1 MERSFVRRSYDYI
14 TRRINRRCKTIV
26 NYRSSFVAREKMD
39 SKKNWPDLY
48 ISQGF
53 KGWKIVGEEKIG
65 TGWIFEV
72 VHDLIEICEVD
83 LNYNF
88 FEL

>member
-1 MERSFVRRSYDYI
+1 MPNDRELSIFFRRERENGFD
-14 TRRINRRCKTIV
+14 
-26 NYRSSFVAREKMD
+26 EKL
-39 SKKNWPDLY
+39 DLY

-83 LNYNF
+83 LKEF
-88 FEL
+88 LRIVT